1 MYLPLETT
9 FFIKDDYSY
18 SALTVG
24 VTYPFDSNGWN
35 TALMAGSSHGTSGGN
50 GASIGAPQIVDGYTS
65 YGHCVAR
72 IYNNTLLDVTQPIS
86 FEFAYATS
94 AGIGDSSWAVRMYF
108 VDEDSSETLATTEPG
123 AGQTNTKIG
132 MLFEADYSKLN
143 LVNGGTAAFD
153 LAGAG
158 IQKITE
164 TYASAV
170 SVPKKI
176 AVRIVI
182 GESEGSAVYI
192 NGVKAFDLDV
202 TQADFPSGYARIALF
217 PLGGTDFLLS
227 GFGNPVNV
235 IRTVREYERA
245 GAAAIQLEDQT
256 MPKKCGHMLGRQV
269 VPAEEMAEKIRAA
282 AAARGD
288 PDFLIIARTDARTE
302 HGIDEAIRRGRLY
315 EEAGADIIFIESLE
329 TVDEMKRVNREIRKP
344 TIANMVEGGR
354 TPFLPARELQ
364 EIGYSAVI
372 FPITTLY
379 AAAKAVYDVLADL
392 RENGTSAGSSDRM
405 LCFREFNEL
414 IGLPAVRKI
423 ESGDLSAVRRD
434 LL

>member
-1 MYLPLETT
+1 M
-9 FFIKDDYSY
+9 
-18 SALTVG
+18 ALRMKEV
-24 VTYPFDSNGWN
+24 
-35 TALMAGSSHGTSGGN
+35 
-50 GASIGAPQIVDGYTS
+50 IGMVLRKRLRKLVEAEEIL
-65 YGHCVAR
+65 
-72 IYNNTLLDVTQPIS
+72 IL
-86 FEFAYATS
+86 
-94 AGIGDSSWAVRMYF
+94 
-108 VDEDSSETLATTEPG
+108 PG
-123 AGQTNTKIG
+123 AYDALSAKLVQAAGFRAVYLTGYGQS
-132 MLFEADYSKLN
+132 ASKLGEPDVG
-143 LVNGGTAAFD
+143 LMCMSEMAERTRDIAM
-153 LAGAG
+153 
-158 IQKITE
+158 
-164 TYASAV
+164 AV
-170 SVPKKI
+170 DIPV
-176 AVRIVI
+176 AC
-182 GESEGSAVYI
+182 
-192 NGVKAFDLDV
+192 D
-202 TQADFPSGYARIALF
+202 AD
-217 PLGGTDFLLS
+217 T
-227 GFGNPVNV
+227 GFGGPVNV

-379 AAAKAVYDVLADL
+379 TAAKAVYDVLADL
-392 RENGTSAGSSDRM
+392 RENGTSVGSADRM

>member
-1 MYLPLETT
+1 M
-9 FFIKDDYSY
+9 
-18 SALTVG
+18 ALRMKEV
-24 VTYPFDSNGWN
+24 
-35 TALMAGSSHGTSGGN
+35 
-50 GASIGAPQIVDGYTS
+50 IGMVLRKRLRKLVEAEEIL
-65 YGHCVAR
+65 
-72 IYNNTLLDVTQPIS
+72 IL
-86 FEFAYATS
+86 
-94 AGIGDSSWAVRMYF
+94 
-108 VDEDSSETLATTEPG
+108 PG
-123 AGQTNTKIG
+123 AYDALSAKLVQAAGFQAVYLTGYGQS
-132 MLFEADYSKLN
+132 ASKLGEPDVG
-143 LVNGGTAAFD
+143 LMCMSEMAERTRDIAM
-153 LAGAG
+153 
-158 IQKITE
+158 
-164 TYASAV
+164 AV
-170 SVPKKI
+170 DIPV
-176 AVRIVI
+176 AC
-182 GESEGSAVYI
+182 
-192 NGVKAFDLDV
+192 D
-202 TQADFPSGYARIALF
+202 AD
-217 PLGGTDFLLS
+217 T
-227 GFGNPVNV
+227 GFGSPVNV

-245 GAAAIQLEDQT
+245 GAAAIQLEELT

-392 RENGTSAGSSDRM
+392 RENGTSAGSADRM